1 MAGHVLSRGFASLLL
16 FVGLTVTAVAQDSKR
31 SQSHDGRWLISNV
44 TQDSAACAGLVRG
57 ALFIRDGIVNGY
69 VAHSTEGDFAISGW
83 VAPDGRLVDV
93 QAAGTAIAAKV
104 DGRLG
109 TESANGRWRTRDC
122 HGGWSARKA
131 P

>member
-1 MAGHVLSRGFASLLL
+1 MTGHALVRGLASLLVV
-16 FVGLTVTAVAQDSKR
+16 VGLAGAAAAQEEKR

-44 TQDSAACAGLVRG
+44 TQDSAACAGLVCG
-57 ALFIRDGIVNGY
+57 ALFINDGIVNGY

-93 QAAGTAIAAKV
+93 QAAGTAIAATV

-109 TESANGRWRTRDC
+109 TDSANGRWRTRDR
-122 HGGWSARKA
+122 HGRWSARKA